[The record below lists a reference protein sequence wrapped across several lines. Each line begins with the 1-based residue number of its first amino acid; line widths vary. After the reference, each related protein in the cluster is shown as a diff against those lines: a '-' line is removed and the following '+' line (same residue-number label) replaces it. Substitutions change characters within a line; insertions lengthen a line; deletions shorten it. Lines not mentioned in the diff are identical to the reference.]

1 MRLADKDIKKIAEAA
16 IDMKECYE
24 ADKIFQSW
32 QDIEIEV
39 ENGIVFLDCTMSMV
53 EIPCSHRDPYLPDD
67 SEYVIDNITID
78 DIAMVDAEGEC
89 YDIDTD
95 DIKAI
100 DREIQKL
107 YN

>member
-1 MRLADKDIKKIAEAA
+1 MRLAEKDIKKIAEAA
-16 IDMKECYE
+16 RDMQEYYE
-24 ADKIFQSW
+24 VGKIYQSW

-67 SEYVIDNITID
+67 SEYVIDNLTID
-78 DIAMVDAEGEC
+78 DIAMVDADGEC
-89 YDIDTD
+89 YNIDPD

-100 DREIQKL
+100 DKEIQK
-107 YN
+107 NI

>member
-1 MRLADKDIKKIAEAA
+1 MRLTEKDIKKIAEAA
-16 IDMKECYE
+16 RDMQEHYE
-24 ADKIFQSW
+24 VDKIYQSW

-67 SEYVIDNITID
+67 SEYVIDNLTID

-89 YDIDTD
+89 YDIDPD

-100 DREIQKL
+100 DKEIQK
-107 YN
+107 NI